1 MHDVFLSYHLVWSSV
16 LRYISCGGGYTS
28 FHWWERKYY
37 GSILMEDGFL
47 YPHANAMWKILYVS
61 DKGKNMNKLSIHM
74 SYPDI

>member
-1 MHDVFLSYHLVWSSV
+1 MMYFCHTISYGRQCSGT
-16 LRYISCGGGYTS
+16 ISCGGGYTS
-28 FHWWERKYY
+28 FHWWEMKYY